1 MRVAEVLDAG
11 AVAGGRQAGAG
22 LGDIVADA
30 ALGDR
35 LAAEVVVGRL
45 PVWVEVQ
52 GERVEL
58 HQDEAP
64 AGNQYLGD
72 AVGPALEVGEPD
84 QRAVGGEDPFEAFAT
99 GGGDGQPAEDVVA
112 LEVGGDAAVA
122 GQLTGE
128 VDGAVGDVDPGDA
141 GAKAR
146 QAQAVLSGVA
156 LQMQQAQAV
165 EMAEQLQFLG
175 IERGTAVA
183 EEGGLV
189 GLVAVVRPG
198 GGVPRQ
204 PVGLVQVGSHGST
217 PSLECATA
225 RMAGPGDYMSL
236 MLRTWSLLTRVRL
249 PSSCSSS

>member
-1 MRVAEVLDAG
+1 M
-11 AVAGGRQAGAG
+11 
-22 LGDIVADA
+22 
-30 ALGDR
+30 
-35 LAAEVVVGRL
+35 
-45 PVWVEVQ
+45 
-52 GERVEL
+52 EL

-84 QRAVGGEDPFEAFAT
+84 QRAVGGEDPFEAFAA

-122 GQLTGE
+122 GQLAGE

-165 EMAEQLQFLG
+165 EMAE
-175 IERGTAVA
+175 
-183 EEGGLV
+183 
-189 GLVAVVRPG
+189 
-198 GGVPRQ
+198 
-204 PVGLVQVGSHGST
+204 
-217 PSLECATA
+217 
-225 RMAGPGDYMSL
+225 
-236 MLRTWSLLTRVRL
+236 
-249 PSSCSSS
+249 